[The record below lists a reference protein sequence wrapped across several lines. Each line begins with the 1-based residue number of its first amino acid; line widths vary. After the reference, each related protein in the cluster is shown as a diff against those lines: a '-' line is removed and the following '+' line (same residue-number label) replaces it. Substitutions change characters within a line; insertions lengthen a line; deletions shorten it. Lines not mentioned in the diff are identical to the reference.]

1 MSVAEGP
8 KVPLTAIARTFMLAA
23 MRRSI
28 PLRHG
33 IVVVT
38 LSVAVLA
45 CTGAAPTPAPATAPP
60 APTPVASVDLGPQ
73 YIKGVV
79 AAFAT
84 DSLVLHAVVSENMV
98 VREGKDSAT
107 LDQSMTLDLSGR
119 DMSAHLTSKAK
130 GKTTT
135 VDIVLV
141 GTSAY
146 VRDGKD
152 SFKKF
157 TRATYTENYM
167 DIVQS
172 LRLVRHAS
180 YLSYVGPDTIE
191 GVKLQHLTATR
202 DVPYFTG
209 TGDAA
214 TLKKLDIWVDESGTP
229 ALAKAKF
236 LIIGAYGR
244 EIEGTMEVRF
254 TQFDGPITIV
264 APKS

>member
-1 MSVAEGP
+1 
-8 KVPLTAIARTFMLAA
+8 MLDT
-23 MRRSI
+23 MRRSL
-28 PLRHG
+28 PVRHG
-33 IVVVT
+33 IVAVT

-45 CTGAAPTPAPATAPP
+45 CTGAAPTPAPATPPP
-60 APTPVASVDLGPQ
+60 APTPVPSVDLGPQ
-73 YIKGVV
+73 YIRGLV

-84 DSLVLHAVVSENMV
+84 DPLVLHAVMSENLV
-98 VREGKDSAT
+98 IHEGKDSAT

-119 DMSAHLTSKAK
+119 DMNAHLTSKQK

-135 VDIVLV
+135 VDLVLV

-152 SFKKF
+152 PFKKS

-167 DIVQS
+167 DIVRS
-172 LRLVRHAS
+172 LRLVLHAS
-180 YLSYVGPDTIE
+180 YLSYLGPDAID

-214 TLKKLDIWVDESGTP
+214 TIQKLDIWVDESGTP
-229 ALAKAKF
+229 SVAKAKF
-236 LIIGAYGR
+236 SMIGAYGR
-244 EIEGTMEVRF
+244 EVEGTMEMRF
-254 TQFDGPITIV
+254 TQFDGPITIL
-264 APKS
+264 APPAKS